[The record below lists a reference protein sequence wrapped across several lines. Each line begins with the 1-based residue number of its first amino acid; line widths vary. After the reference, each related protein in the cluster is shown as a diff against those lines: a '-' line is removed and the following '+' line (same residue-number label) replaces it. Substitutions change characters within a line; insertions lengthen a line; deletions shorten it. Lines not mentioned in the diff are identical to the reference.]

1 MTTHHNTHRGT
12 PKPSFFYGYVVV
24 AVAFIIMTATIGTY
38 YSFGIFFKPM
48 SADFGWN
55 RALTSGAF
63 SLSWLVTGFL
73 TIAIGWLNDRFG
85 PRLVMTLCGL
95 LAGIGFLLM
104 SQVNTIWQLYAFY
117 GVLIGAGLSVFV
129 PLLSTVAR
137 WFVKRRTLMS
147 GIVVCGLG
155 VGSLAIPPLANWLI
169 QTYDWRMSFLILG
182 AAILI
187 INLVAAQFLRHEP
200 AQLGQKAFG
209 ENEMKRDEMRR
220 ETFSFSLKKAAST
233 RQFWTVFAMFLCF
246 GFCLNALLIHMAPY
260 ATDLGISADTAATI
274 VATTGGSSI
283 IGRIV
288 LGTVGDRVGNK
299 KAYLMGLSLFLVSS
313 LLLLLAKEAWALYLF
328 AALFGLAWGDLAAQ
342 QSPLVAMLFGLSS
355 HGLIFGVLD
364 LGFTSGSAIGPLVA
378 GYIFDVSHGY
388 QTAFL
393 LSAAI
398 SIIGL
403 IATAFL
409 TTTQSLDNKHY

>member
-85 PRLVMTLCGL
+85 PRPVMTLCGL

-147 GIVVCGLG
+147 GIVVCGIG

-169 QTYDWRMSFLILG
+169 QTYD
-182 AAILI
+182 
-187 INLVAAQFLRHEP
+187 
-200 AQLGQKAFG
+200 
-209 ENEMKRDEMRR
+209 
-220 ETFSFSLKKAAST
+220 
-233 RQFWTVFAMFLCF
+233 
-246 GFCLNALLIHMAPY
+246 
-260 ATDLGISADTAATI
+260 
-274 VATTGGSSI
+274 
-283 IGRIV
+283 
-288 LGTVGDRVGNK
+288 
-299 KAYLMGLSLFLVSS
+299 
-313 LLLLLAKEAWALYLF
+313 
-328 AALFGLAWGDLAAQ
+328 
-342 QSPLVAMLFGLSS
+342 
-355 HGLIFGVLD
+355 
-364 LGFTSGSAIGPLVA
+364 
-378 GYIFDVSHGY
+378 
-388 QTAFL
+388 
-393 LSAAI
+393 
-398 SIIGL
+398 
-403 IATAFL
+403 
-409 TTTQSLDNKHY
+409 